1 MSKTTVTQLFVGSLI
16 AIIGGLVL
24 LCMTVVVGA
33 ASGAFTM
40 DGTDI
45 SGIQSSGVSASLVVP
60 VAIAVLAL
68 IGGGLAQFVAWVG
81 ALVNTAELQ
90 DKTWF
95 LVVLLLGLLSFGFVA
110 LLVYVLAGPDGTAS
124 TGDHNG
130 PVGHKAA
137 SPGKA

>member
-1 MSKTTVTQLFVGSLI
+1 MSKTIVTQLFVGSLI
-16 AIIGGLVL
+16 AIIGGLIL
-24 LCMTVVVGA
+24 LSITVVAGA
-33 ASGAFTM
+33 ASGAFAM
-40 DGTDI
+40 GGTDI
-45 SGIQSSGVSASLVVP
+45 RGIQSSGVGASLVVP

-95 LVVLLLGLLSFGFVA
+95 VVLLLLGLLSFGFVA
-110 LLVYVLAGPDGTAS
+110 LLVYVLAGPDSTAS
-124 TGDHNG
+124 TGDQNG
-130 PVGHKAA
+130 PVGQQAA